1 MYLLHC
7 IWSFCKLE
15 TNTVVLCVYLCFC
28 FILLPDA
35 HQNAPTELLKTTSVD
50 PLQVPPTDL
59 KAAPTNP
66 PKTTSVDPLQVSP
79 TDPLLTTPTLSGLN
93 RQVIPHVRLDWQS
106 VGHHL
111 EVDPSVM
118 KVIDDLYQDDV
129 EKCCRTMFTRWL
141 SHDEGTGGAPRL
153 WRTVLKAL
161 KNVGYTSV
169 VGDVERTLFEHQQL
183 YQCSVLSMITSD
195 PSQPHL

>member
-1 MYLLHC
+1 MFIFSL
-7 IWSFCKLE
+7 SF
-15 TNTVVLCVYLCFC
+15 
-28 FILLPDA
+28 
-35 HQNAPTELLKTTSVD
+35 
-50 PLQVPPTDL
+50 
-59 KAAPTNP
+59 
-66 PKTTSVDPLQVSP
+66 SP
-79 TDPLLTTPTLSGLN
+79 DPLLVTPPLNELN

-118 KVIDDLYQDDV
+118 KVIDDDYHDDV

-169 VGDVERTLFEHQQL
+169 VGDVERTLFEHQ
-183 YQCSVLSMITSD
+183 
-195 PSQPHL
+195 

>member
-1 MYLLHC
+1 MSIYVFPLY
-7 IWSFCKLE
+7 F
-15 TNTVVLCVYLCFC
+15 
-28 FILLPDA
+28 LPDA
-35 HQNAPTELLKTTSVD
+35 HQNVPTEALKTTSVD
-50 PLQVPPTDL
+50 PLQVPPIDL
-59 KAAPTNP
+59 KATPTNA
-66 PKTTSVDPLQVSP
+66 PKTTSVDSLQVSP
-79 TDPLLTTPTLSGLN
+79 TGPLLTTPTLSGLN

-118 KVIDDLYQDDV
+118 KVIDDDYHDDV

-169 VGDVERTLFEHQQL
+169 VGDVEGTLFEHQ
-183 YQCSVLSMITSD
+183 
-195 PSQPHL
+195 